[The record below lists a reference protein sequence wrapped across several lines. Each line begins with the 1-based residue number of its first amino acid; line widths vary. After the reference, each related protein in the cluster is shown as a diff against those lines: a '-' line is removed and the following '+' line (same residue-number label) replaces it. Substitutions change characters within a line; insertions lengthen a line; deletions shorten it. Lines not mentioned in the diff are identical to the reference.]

1 VFADHLAL
9 EIDRAPSKHLDYLA
23 RQLWTAHANG
33 TLTDE
38 QAQSLAELLHDR
50 QRVSRSDPPHKGE
63 GKAHQAG
70 RRSSIFPVRR
80 YQRSPDRQRSLER
93 RRTLAASGPMPPR
106 LASMFTTGEL
116 AVLRLVADEV
126 RTRGLCALT
135 VPELAARAGV
145 CRRTAQVAIRQAAAL
160 GLLTVQ
166 ERRQQ
171 GRLNLSN
178 ILRIVST
185 EWLSWL
191 KKTGCKK
198 GDPTDT
204 SSSLLTT
211 ARASLRTK
219 WNAPAQHCPSLQPQR
234 PSVRTR
240 RRS

>member
-9 EIDRAPSKHLDYLA
+9 EIDRAPCKHLDYLA
-23 RQLWTAHANG
+23 RQLWAAHANG
-33 TLTDE
+33 TLTDAA
-38 QAQSLAELLHDR
+38 AQSLSEQLHDR
-50 QRVSRSDPPHKGE
+50 QRVSRNDPPQPGS
-63 GKAHQAG
+63 

-93 RRTLAASGPMPPR
+93 RRSLAASGPMPPR

-126 RTRGLCALT
+126 RNRGLCALT
-135 VPELAARAGV
+135 IPELAARAGV